1 MRRLAGI
8 ELLMM
13 DDLAPRPC
21 DATGTA
27 NFYEICVERHQHAAT
42 VVTSNPTAWEWPA

>member
-1 MRRLAGI
+1 MRRVAGI

-21 DATGTA
+21 DATGTTD
-27 NFYEICVERHQHAAT
+27 FYEIRVERRQHAAT
-42 VVTSNPTAWEWPA
+42 VVTSNPVAWEWPA